1 MSRLCHTRPVQISL
15 LDVAADEQLA
25 GRLLRLQRAAYAQEA
40 ALIGD
45 DRIPPLHETL
55 EDLRNAS
62 LHWAGAFDDDGLM
75 GAVAWEETAEEVD
88 IARLVVSPDRH
99 RRGVGKALVREVL
112 TLSGDRRTVVSTGRD
127 NAPARRLYERLGFAT
142 VGDVEVLPGL
152 WVTRYT
158 TEH

>member
-1 MSRLCHTRPVQISL
+1 VQITL
-15 LDVAADEQLA
+15 LDLAADEQLA
-25 GRLLRLQRAAYAQEA
+25 GRLLHLQRTAYALEA

-55 EDLRNAS
+55 DDLRSAP
-62 LHWAGAFDDDGLM
+62 LRWAGAFDDNGLM

-99 RRGVGKALVREVL
+99 RRGVGTALVREVL
-112 TLSGDRRTVVSTGRD
+112 TLSRGRRTIVSTGRD
-127 NAPARRLYERLGFAT
+127 NASARQLYERLGFVK
-142 VGDVEVLPGL
+142 VGDEEALPGL

-158 TEH
+158 MGAHATG